1 GYLRRA
7 LAEPQPAEAGDPQ
20 ILVMAGGG
28 GDGGLLMD
36 WVLRAY
42 ESDPGIPHPALL
54 VFGPFMAGELRE
66 GFQARVDALAA
77 VNAID
82 FDARIEQLIE
92 RSIGVVA
99 MGGYNTFCEI
109 LSFDKPSLIVPRTRP
124 RQEQL
129 IRARRAQELRL
140 ARLLED
146 DGERSAGRMAVGLRQ
161 LAQQERPSK
170 VVLPGLLDG
179 LPNINR
185 LVERELASS
194 SGRDL
199 SLVAEEG

>member
-1 GYLRRA
+1 
-7 LAEPQPAEAGDPQ
+7 
-20 ILVMAGGG
+20 
-28 GDGGLLMD
+28 
-36 WVLRAY
+36 
-42 ESDPGIPHPALL
+42 
-54 VFGPFMAGELRE
+54 
-66 GFQARVDALAA
+66 
-77 VNAID
+77 
-82 FDARIEQLIE
+82 
-92 RSIGVVA
+92 